1 MTNDFNMGAAN
12 LGANFSTIALFSR
25 PCEAVAVAWTLEI
38 EEPFFFVCRIS
49 CEYTFSMQHRVFS
62 REIG

>member
-25 PCEAVAVAWTLEI
+25 PCEAVAVAWTLEN
-38 EEPFFFVCRIS
+38 EEPFFS
-49 CEYTFSMQHRVFS
+49 CVELAVNILFLCNPVFLFL
-62 REIG
+62 